1 MINEI
6 KQKLVQYEVFQEF
19 SEFADE
25 GGYTIGRSLVNSSC
39 NLRHLSLFFKV
50 GADPVDVLQALKS
63 LENRIKSEIAKGYE
77 YETYGKYIEPTEDPK
92 GNS

>member
-6 KQKLVQYEVFQEF
+6 KQKLVQYEVFQDF
-19 SEFADE
+19 SEFADK
-25 GGYTIGRSLVNSSC
+25 GGYTVGRSLVNSSS

-63 LENRIKSEIAKGYE
+63 LENTIYTQKNEKNNIYR
-77 YETYGKYIEPTEDPK
+77 
-92 GNS
+92 